1 MMKTLIVGSRAAFD
15 YELVQEGLSFCT
27 GNDQIIVTGS
37 VPVDDLAARYAYE
50 NGLSLRTEVLD
61 TQLHGTNA
69 RNYMLRTLIKDA
81 DRVVFFDSDNDEL
94 VESLHDYA
102 ETQKK
107 ETIYLSMAQLRSR
120 SHEF

>member
-1 MMKTLIVGSRAAFD
+1 MMKTLIIGSRSSFD

-50 NGLSLRTEVLD
+50 NGIPLKTEVLD

-69 RNYMLRTLIKDA
+69 RNYMLRHLMKDA

-94 VESLHDYA
+94 VESLYEYA

-107 ETIYLSMAQLRSR
+107 ETIYLSMAQLRSG
-120 SHEF
+120 SYEF